1 MQTSGLHHITAIADD
16 PQRNRNFYEGV
27 LGLRLV
33 KTTVNF
39 DDPGTYHLYYGDG
52 AGSPGTILTFFPIPG
67 IPQGSP
73 GAGVTDRIALAI
85 PKGAAADWRARLE
98 AFGVAAGNLDESN
111 GQAGVMT
118 RDPDG
123 LVLELVETDRIQ
135 APHPW
140 AARVGAAMA
149 IQGVA
154 GVRLA
159 SRAPGATGRV
169 LTDWLGLRA
178 DVGGTYAAP
187 QELGGTIRVWDASGA
202 ERTRNG
208 AGIVHHIAFR
218 STGADEQ
225 LQWFDHVR
233 RQGGS
238 PTPVQDREY
247 FTSVYFRE
255 HGGVLFEIAT
265 DPPGFT
271 RDEPLEALGA
281 RLCLPP
287 WYEPQRAVIE
297 ANLGVLVPAG
307 DELGR

>member
-1 MQTSGLHHITAIADD
+1 MQTSGLHHVTAIAAD
-16 PQRNRNFYEGV
+16 PQRNRDFYEGV

-39 DDPGTYHLYYGDG
+39 DDPGTYHLYYGDE

-67 IPQGSP
+67 LSQGMP
-73 GAGVTDRIALAI
+73 GAGVTERIALAI
-85 PKGAAADWRARLE
+85 PVGSASAWRGRFEEFRISVVDDDTPGGTAL
-98 AFGVAAGNLDESN
+98 FV
-111 GQAGVMT
+111 

-123 LVLELVETDRIQ
+123 LGLELVESDVVR
-135 APHPW
+135 APRPW
-140 AARVGAAMA
+140 TARVGAEMA

-159 SRAPGATGRV
+159 SRAPGATARV

-178 DVGGTYAAP
+178 VDEETYAAS
-187 QELGGTIRVWDASGA
+187 EALGGTVRVRDAAGDA
-202 ERTRNG
+202 RTRNG

-218 STGADEQ
+218 TNGADEQ
-225 LQWFDHVR
+225 LQWLDHIR
-233 RQGGS
+233 RRGGS

-271 RDEPLEALGA
+271 RDEPLDTLGS

-287 WYEPQRAVIE
+287 WYEAQRALIE
-297 ANLGVLVPAG
+297 ARLGPLVGA
-307 DELGR
+307 ESR